1 MTNLGKAATGD
12 DTANPLTPEQLLEM
26 DNDPVSGEMIPAEM
40 RESMS
45 EQVVYLSSADG
56 SERARLSDLGA
67 ELAQNGSFRMPEGV
81 FLGRLGGVGQTQ
93 EAVGDSWA
101 STTPPYRPE
110 WRPRVYHPKL
120 APIDPSPWQVKNGKG
135 VRLHKVYNPENRTS
149 FRPEGYPMT
158 CIGRIE
164 VFEFGVRKRL
174 GTASLV
180 GPRHIVTSAHLMP
193 RDGGAG
199 RWGVKFVPG
208 YFNGV
213 STVGLESWCEAYRHV
228 VHPNNVGD
236 STQDRDLAVLK
247 LYNPLGNALGW
258 FGTQTYDDDWEDEG
272 RWTLVGYPGSITGGE
287 RPTFQ
292 NGIPVIDDDP
302 SGEWDE
308 IEHRGDAS
316 DGNSGGP
323 MFGTFPEGPFIIG
336 VHSGDEYRTA
346 GPIVAEDNNVCAG
359 GVGMP
364 RMVKALLAEWP

>member
-1 MTNLGKAATGD
+1 MTDLITATT
-12 DTANPLTPEQLLEM
+12 DTDSANPLTPEQLLET
-26 DNDPVSGEMIPAEM
+26 DNDSVSGQMIPADM

-45 EQVVYLSSADG
+45 ERMVYLSSPDG
-56 SERARLSDLGA
+56 SERPKLSDLGA
-67 ELAQNGSFRMPEGV
+67 ELARNGSFQLPEGV
-81 FLGRLGGVGQTQ
+81 FLGRLGGEGRTQ
-93 EAVGDSWA
+93 EAFGDSRA
-101 STTPPYRPE
+101 STTPPHRPE
-110 WRPRVYHPKL
+110 WRPRIYHPKI
-120 APIDPSPWQVKNGKG
+120 APTDSSPWRIKNGKG
-135 VRLHKVYNPENRTS
+135 VRLHKVYPPENRAP

-164 VFEFGVRKRL
+164 VFEFGVRKRV
-174 GTASLV
+174 GTAALV
-180 GPRHIVTSAHLMP
+180 GPRHIISSAHLMP

-208 YFNGV
+208 FFNGG

-228 VHPNNVGD
+228 VHPNNVND
-236 STQDRDLAVLK
+236 STQDRDLVVLK

-258 FGTQTYDDDWEDEG
+258 FGTKTYDPDWEDQG
-272 RWTLVGYPGSITGGE
+272 RWTLIGYPGSITGGE

-302 SGEWDE
+302 SGIWSE
-308 IEHRGDAS
+308 IEHRGDAT

-323 MFGTFPEGPFIIG
+323 LFGTFPDGPYIIG
-336 VHSGDEYRTA
+336 VHSGDEVRMA

-364 RMVKALLAEWP
+364 RMVNALRAEWP